1 MSDRPSVAVGVDGC
15 KGGWFAVKR
24 DRASGTIE
32 VAVWET
38 FAQLLHWAPAPAV
51 IGVDMP
57 IGLATGASRDCDTQ
71 ARKRLGWPRAT
82 SVFSPPVRVVLG
94 ASSYED
100 ACARN
105 RAAVGRAMSKQ
116 AFNILPKIAELDA
129 VLQTLPRQPQRVFE
143 VHPELAFMA
152 LAQSRSGKSDGRRG
166 GEKSKGLVEPKRT
179 AAGHA
184 RRLALLPTEY
194 RVAVDQAL
202 TNMKRAACAA
212 DDVLDAFA
220 VLWSAERCVKGDAIA
235 IAEKP
240 EIDAVGL
247 EMNIRY

>member
-1 MSDRPSVAVGVDGC
+1 MSDRASVAVGVDGC

-32 VAVWET
+32 VAVWAT

-57 IGLATGASRDCDTQ
+57 IGLATGESRDCDTQ

-152 LAQSRSGKSDGRRG
+152 LAQSPSGKSNGRRG

>member
-1 MSDRPSVAVGVDGC
+1 MSDGAQVAVGVDGC

-24 DRASGTIE
+24 DRASDTIE
-32 VAVWET
+32 VAVLAT
-38 FAQLLHWAPAPAV
+38 FAQLLDWAPAPAV
-51 IGVDMP
+51 IGIDMP
-57 IGLATGASRDCDTQ
+57 IGLATAASRDCDTE

-82 SVFSPPVRVVLG
+82 SVFSPPVRAVLG

-116 AFNILPKIAELDA
+116 AFNILPKISEVDA
-129 VLQTLPRQPQRVFE
+129 VLQTLPKHPQRVFE

-152 LAQSRSGKSDGRRG
+152 LAQPRSGASDGKRG
-166 GEKSKGLVEPKRT
+166 GLQSKGLIEPKRT

-184 RRLALLPTEY
+184 RRLALMPADY
-194 RVAVDQAL
+194 RIAVDRAL
-202 TNMKRAACAA
+202 AHLQRAQCAA

-220 VLWSAERCVKGDAIA
+220 VLWSAERCARDEAIA
-235 IAEKP
+235 IATTR

>member
-1 MSDRPSVAVGVDGC
+1 MSDSAQVAVGVDGC

-24 DRASGTIE
+24 DKANGTIE
-32 VAVWET
+32 VAVLAT
-38 FAQLLHWAPAPAV
+38 FAQLLDWAPAPAV
-51 IGVDMP
+51 IGIDMP
-57 IGLATGASRDCDTQ
+57 IGLAADTSRDCDTE

-82 SVFSPPVRVVLG
+82 SVFSPPVRAVLG

-116 AFNILPKIAELDA
+116 AFNILPKIAEVDA
-129 VLQTLPRQPQRVFE
+129 VLQTLPKQPQRVFE

-152 LAQSRSGKSDGRRG
+152 LARSRSGASDGIRG
-166 GEKSKGLVEPKRT
+166 GSHSKGLIEPKRT

-184 RRLALLPTEY
+184 RRLALMPADY
-194 RVAVDQAL
+194 RIAVDHAL
-202 TNMKRAACAA
+202 AHLQRAQCAA

-220 VLWSAERCVKGDAIA
+220 VLWSAERCARDEAIA
-235 IAEKP
+235 IATTREV
-240 EIDAVGL
+240 DAVGL